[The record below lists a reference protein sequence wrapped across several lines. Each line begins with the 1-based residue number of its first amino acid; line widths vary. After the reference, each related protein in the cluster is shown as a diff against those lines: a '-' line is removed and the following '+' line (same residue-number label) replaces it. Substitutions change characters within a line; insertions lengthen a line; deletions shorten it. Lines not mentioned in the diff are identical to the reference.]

1 MLHIT
6 PKLIDVLNM
15 QYKIS
20 NNKMIYLKEHVHSLG
35 ILKTHLK

>member
-20 NNKMIYLKEHVHSLG
+20 NYKMIYLKEHVHSLG